1 MNIERYEN
9 EVCHLKFY
17 HMWFTVQELVKYDK
31 KEQNEY

>member
-9 EVCHLKFY
+9 EVYHLNFY
-17 HMWFTVQELVKYDK
+17 LMWFTVQELVKYDK

>member
-9 EVCHLKFY
+9 EVYHLKFY
-17 HMWFTVQELVKYDK
+17 HMWFTVQVKYDK